1 MDGGWT
7 LLIDLMATLAGAFL
21 LGLVMERVRLP
32 AVLGYVLAGVVLG
45 PGLAGVVTSVEA
57 VRALSEIGVALLLFS
72 IGLEF
77 SWKQVLK
84 LGRVGIG
91 GGFLQVSLT
100 LGVTWGIAGAL
111 GYDSNSGVALGAIV
125 ALSSTVIVLKAL
137 KERGDLDS
145 THGKACVGLLIFQ
158 DLAFVPLVLLLSALG
173 GNFSTNLSADEVGSL
188 VSQLLTGFLAL
199 VVIVVLF
206 VPRAMRSRAMSRN
219 RELPILL
226 AVIVCMA
233 SAWAAHSAGFS
244 ASIGAFLGGVL
255 LAGSTYA
262 DQIRADLGPLRT
274 LFATVFFAS
283 VGMLAD
289 ARWVAAN
296 IGLVLLVSVA
306 IVLGKTVITFG
317 ALRAFKLTTI
327 GSIAAG
333 IALAQVGE
341 LSFVLLQSAS
351 NRNLIEPNLVQLL
364 TSASVLTIAV
374 CPLLVSAAPTFG
386 RALAKR
392 IVPARKLAREESE
405 AREATRGLSDHILVT
420 GFGEAGRA
428 AVDGLRDFG
437 YHVVVLET
445 DRRLVGAVREAG
457 CQALLG
463 DASQA
468 DILEDAGLLH
478 AKGLVVAL
486 SDHRSARLV
495 TSQARRL
502 APHVPIV
509 ARARYH
515 LFLDEID
522 AAGADR
528 TVDEETLVG
537 RKLADELH
545 VLFGTV
551 WDHEGRDRLT

>member
-1 MDGGWT
+1 MEGGWT

-21 LGLVMERVRLP
+21 LGLVMERVHLP
-32 AVLGYVLAGVVLG
+32 AVLGYILAGVILG

-91 GGFLQVSLT
+91 GGLLQVALT
-100 LGVTWGIAGAL
+100 IGVTWGIAMSL
-111 GYDSNSGVALGAIV
+111 GYDSNSGIALGAIV

-145 THGKACVGLLIFQ
+145 THGKASVGLLIFQ

-173 GNFSTNLSADEVGSL
+173 GKAPSQLTALEVGSL
-188 VSQLLTGFLAL
+188 VSQVLTAFLAL
-199 VVIVVLF
+199 VILVVLF

-226 AVIVCMA
+226 AVIICMA

-289 ARWVAAN
+289 AGWIAAHV
-296 IGLVLLVSVA
+296 GLVLLVTVA
-306 IVLGKTVITFG
+306 IIVGKTVITFG
-317 ALRAFKLTTI
+317 ALRAFKVSTI

-333 IALAQVGE
+333 LALAQVGE
-341 LSFVLLQSAS
+341 LSFVLLQSAA
-351 NRNLIEPNLVQLL
+351 NRNLLEANLVQLL

-374 CPLLVSAAPTFG
+374 CPILVAAAPSLG
-386 RALAKR
+386 RSLAKR

-405 AREATRGLSDHILVT
+405 AREATRSLQDHILVI

-428 AVDGLRDFG
+428 AADGLRQLD
-437 YHVVVLET
+437 YRVVVLET

-468 DILEDAGLLH
+468 DILEDAGLIH

-486 SDHRSARLV
+486 SDHRSTRLV
-495 TSQARRL
+495 VSQARRL
-502 APHVPIV
+502 SPNLPIV

-515 LFLDEID
+515 LFLDEIS
-522 AAGADR
+522 AVGADR

-537 RKLADELH
+537 SKLADELH
-545 VLFGTV
+545 LIFGQD
-551 WDHEGRDRLT
+551 WDHEGRDHLA